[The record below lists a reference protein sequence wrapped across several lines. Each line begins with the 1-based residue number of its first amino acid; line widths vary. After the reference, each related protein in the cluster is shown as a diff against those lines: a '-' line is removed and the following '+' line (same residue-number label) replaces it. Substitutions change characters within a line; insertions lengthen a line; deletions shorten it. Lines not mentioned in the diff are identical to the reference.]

1 MWWFLFFSFK
11 HISHL
16 YFSRGRTKRFYS
28 TWWEFS
34 QIAKITAHE
43 LIIVCN
49 TYEFEWHT
57 LFVIPHILRR
67 HLLPGIVGWVQ
78 QVGEVW
84 TQVAEPAGSTQ
95 PSPHVYSSVL
105 WKKKKKKKGT
115 VHRRPGHDLE
125 DLSVRTL
132 GTLCSHVE
140 PPCGMCG
147 HAPAFQ
153 NCGNLRW
160 VVLQASSSSPCPT
173 MTLHIEQPHCFNLD
187 SVTLKQPLKGDL
199 TSSVTVTH
207 PADLSVYKW
216 DPRLPFIFE
225 FSDQN

>member
-1 MWWFLFFSFK
+1 MFFPFSLTFLIRCGHFYVFAPASTFLTCIFQVDGRK
-11 HISHL
+11 H
-16 YFSRGRTKRFYS
+16 FYS

-34 QIAKITAHE
+34 QMTKIIAHPKNE
-43 LIIVCN
+43 LTVVCN
-49 TYEFEWHT
+49 TDEFEWQT

-67 HLLPGIVGWVQ
+67 HLLPGIKGWVQ

-84 TQVAEPAGSTQ
+84 NQVVEPAGSTK

-105 WKKKKKKKGT
+105 WKKEKKGT
-115 VHRRPGHDLE
+115 VHRRPGHDLK

-153 NCGNLRW
+153 NYGNLRW
-160 VVLQASSSSPCPT
+160 VVLQALNSSPRPT
-173 MTLHIEQPHCFNLD
+173 MTLRIEQPQF
-187 SVTLKQPLKGDL
+187 
-199 TSSVTVTH
+199 
-207 PADLSVYKW
+207 
-216 DPRLPFIFE
+216 
-225 FSDQN
+225 